1 MNSRELP
8 FREIDGSSFLM
19 LPEGAAGM
27 GDPSGAGDVV
37 PRDEGSRH
45 LAGVKHHVGAAECP
59 VVAGDVVP
67 RDERSRLWPEG
78 GTTSASL

>member
-37 PRDEGSRH
+37 PRDEGSR
-45 LAGVKHHVGAAECP
+45 LCDVLP
-59 VVAGDVVP
+59 VNRTMKKYKICVTIILNFLLVIF
-67 RDERSRLWPEG
+67 
-78 GTTSASL
+78 